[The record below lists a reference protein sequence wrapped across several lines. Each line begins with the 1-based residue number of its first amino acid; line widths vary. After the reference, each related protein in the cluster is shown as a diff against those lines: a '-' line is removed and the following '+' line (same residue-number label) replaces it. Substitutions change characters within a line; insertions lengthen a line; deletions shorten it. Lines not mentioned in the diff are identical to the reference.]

1 MGWLSSIFGLLG
13 KLADIYIN
21 WRKKKDLPATQR
33 DAREKSIDKDIA
45 NADSVGATLHGSDD
59 LDKLE
64 RLRNRKLEK

>member
-1 MGWLSSIFGLLG
+1 MGWLGSIFGLLG

-21 WRKKKDLPATQR
+21 WRKKKDLPSSQR

-59 LDKLE
+59 LERLD
-64 RLRNRKLEK
+64 RLRNRSRS